1 MPKTSVCGKLKIST
15 NC

>member
-1 MPKTSVCGKLKIST
+1 MPKTSVCGQLKIST